1 MKRLYKHILKLQVD
15 FLVSELKT
23 LHKLKKLDED
33 LDKKDNFSKV
43 FQTGEQLLK
52 EGFINASD
60 NDFIS
65 FNENNNKIGL
75 IYH

>member
-33 LDKKDNFSKV
+33 LDKKDK
-43 FQTGEQLLK
+43 K
-52 EGFINASD
+52 C
-60 NDFIS
+60 
-65 FNENNNKIGL
+65 
-75 IYH
+75 

>member
-1 MKRLYKHILKLQVD
+1 MIDKL
-15 FLVSELKT
+15 
-23 LHKLKKLDED
+23 
-33 LDKKDNFSKV
+33 KDNFSKV